1 MVDTITDSTI
11 KNLKELR
18 PGSVRILFVL
28 DPWRS
33 SILLVAGDK
42 AGQWNDW
49 YEEAISLAEER
60 YEIYLKERVLEEGG
74 AR

>member
-1 MVDTITDSTI
+1 MVVGAGLD
-11 KNLKELR
+11 
-18 PGSVRILFVL
+18 FVF

-42 AGQWNDW
+42 AGHWNDW
-49 YEEAISLAEER
+49 YDEAIPLAEER
-60 YEIYLKERVLEEGG
+60 YEIYLKERAMEEGG